1 MCVGGMKVER
11 ETRIR
16 QRKVKDDRE
25 GKEKKKRRRVYT
37 CT

>member
-1 MCVGGMKVER
+1 MCVCVGGIKVER

-25 GKEKKKRRRVYT
+25 GKEKK
-37 CT
+37 